1 MLNRRY
7 TAVILSLV
15 VHGILLLLLLT
26 MTTRLPQPEP
36 VTKPAI
42 KSYLYTPKP
51 EIKVLAVPATPSE
64 PIAKK
69 EQLKKPLPPA
79 NKKEDLPAKKVPVI
93 DKAPPVFTDKKQ
105 QNEATTV
112 EPTNTTKNPG
122 KDSKTPK
129 KFSAR
134 NQLQRLTNSINNQM
148 LQEGIHQYQQH
159 KSPSVMHGEQQPV
172 PHSKKTIDAEQKKAD
187 NTTEYSQGM
196 SITKHDD
203 GTCSVTEDLS
213 NVGMEGLSA
222 TQSFNCGISKEEKYF
237 KEHMKNVLKKL
248 GK

>member
-1 MLNRRY
+1 
-7 TAVILSLV
+7 
-15 VHGILLLLLLT
+15 

-36 VTKPAI
+36 TTKPAI
-42 KSYLYTPKP
+42 KSYIYTPKP
-51 EIKVLAVPATPSE
+51 EIKVSAVPATPSE

-69 EQLKKPLPPA
+69 EQPKKPLPAA
-79 NKKEDLPAKKVPVI
+79 NKEEELPAKKTPVI
-93 DKAPPVFTDKKQ
+93 DKAPPVVTDIKQ
-105 QNEATTV
+105 QSEATTV
-112 EPTNTTKNPG
+112 KAPGTVKKPG
-122 KDSKTPK
+122 KDSKTLK

-134 NQLQRLTNSINNQM
+134 NQLQKLTNNINSQM
-148 LQEGIHQYQQH
+148 LQEGMYQYQQH

-172 PHSKKTIDAEQKKAD
+172 PHSKKTIDADQKKSD

>member
-7 TAVILSLV
+7 TAVILSLI

-26 MTTRLPQPEP
+26 MTTRLPQPDP

-42 KSYLYTPKP
+42 KSYLYIPKP
-51 EIKVLAVPATPSE
+51 EIKILEVPITPSE
-64 PIAKK
+64 PIAEK
-69 EQLKKPLPPA
+69 EQFKKPLPPA
-79 NKKEDLPAKKVPVI
+79 NKKEALSAKKTPAIDQVPPVI
-93 DKAPPVFTDKKQ
+93 TDKKQ
-105 QNEATTV
+105 QSEATTAKAPGMV
-112 EPTNTTKNPG
+112 KKSEKKN
-122 KDSKTPK
+122 KTPK

-134 NQLQRLTNSINNQM
+134 NQLQKLTNSINNQL
-148 LQEGIHQYQQH
+148 LQEGMSQYQQH
-159 KSPSVMHGEQQPV
+159 KSPSVMHGKQQPV
-172 PHSKKTIDAEQKKAD
+172 PHSKKTIDADQKKAD
-187 NTTEYSQGM
+187 STTEYSQGM